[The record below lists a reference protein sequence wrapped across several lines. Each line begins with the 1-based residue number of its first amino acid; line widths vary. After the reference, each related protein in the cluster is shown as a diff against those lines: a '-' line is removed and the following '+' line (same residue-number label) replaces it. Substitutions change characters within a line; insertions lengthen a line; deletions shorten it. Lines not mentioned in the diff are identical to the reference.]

1 MLLEVKSLSAF
12 FNSLLCTVFLVC
24 AVFQIPRFNV
34 VLPCCIVQ
42 CLSHHCFDEACLPI
56 HIHLLLCWWCLT
68 LYIHLVFL
76 LELDIKTFLCIV
88 SKRSYRSYRREDD
101 VPLEYKRVNFQ
112 QQCREKL
119 FLHSNQMQHMH
130 NAHNVG
136 RIQAWVHP
144 QRNVMLSAKFSFQPR
159 QCRAQCI
166 WGAAEQTCLARWVP
180 RVVSM
185 DPAPLPSSSTLHIF
199 DTTQRLSSCQYYIR
213 FF

>member
-1 MLLEVKSLSAF
+1 MFISSLFWCSMSANPYPLALELM
-12 FNSLLCTVFLVC
+12 
-24 AVFQIPRFNV
+24 
-34 VLPCCIVQ
+34 
-42 CLSHHCFDEACLPI
+42 
-56 HIHLLLCWWCLT
+56 WWCHT
-68 LYIHLVFL
+68 VYIHRVFL

-101 VPLEYKRVNFQ
+101 VPNTKEWIFSSSAVNSFFCIPTKCNTCTMHTMLAELKRG
-112 QQCREKL
+112 CIC
-119 FLHSNQMQHMH
+119 S
-130 NAHNVG
+130 
-136 RIQAWVHP
+136 
-144 QRNVMLSAKFSFQPR
+144 VMLSAKFSFQPR

-166 WGAAEQTCLARWVP
+166 WGAAEQTCLARWVA